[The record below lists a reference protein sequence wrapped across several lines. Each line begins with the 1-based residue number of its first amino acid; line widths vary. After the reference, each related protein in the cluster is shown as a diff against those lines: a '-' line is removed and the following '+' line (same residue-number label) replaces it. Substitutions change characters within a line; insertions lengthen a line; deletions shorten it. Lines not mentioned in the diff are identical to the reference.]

1 MGGKVLEPEFLPCS
15 PDDSR
20 ALAEFSSQVSMVLQ
34 TTPGAVV
41 TTWSVVTVW
50 SIQRPPRLL
59 NVSSVS
65 PLAQLQASPFFA
77 SWECRF
83 PVLVVFWWETQA
95 PSLWSLLVHHPLPQ
109 LPGRGQMTV
118 PSMWTW
124 WHMFKL
130 PLSWQKDPC
139 KPFIPLKSFL
149 PPCLSKV

>member
-20 ALAEFSSQVSMVLQ
+20 ALVEFSSQVSMALQ

-41 TTWSVVTVW
+41 ATWSVVTVW

-65 PLAQLQASPFFA
+65 PLHSSRPLPSLPPGNAASL
-77 SWECRF
+77 
-83 PVLVVFWWETQA
+83 VLVVFWWETQA

-109 LPGRGQMTV
+109 LPGRGQMTM
-118 PSMWTW
+118 PSRRTW

-130 PLSWQKDPC
+130 PDKGPC

-149 PPCLSKV
+149 PPCIELT